1 MGIIKKIIFEKNK
14 ITSHFRELP
23 DFLILGNT
31 FCGKTLLYNYLI
43 QHKLVIEN
51 FKEETGFF
59 NVYFEK
65 GVNWYKA
72 NFASTI
78 YKKSFK
84 KIYGEIPKIGE
95 TINLPYQ
102 EIPKR
107 VHELI
112 PNSKIIVILRN
123 PIDRAYAS
131 HKWLVDAGIEEYSFE
146 NAIKQ
151 KVDRRSKT
159 NESLIENKI
168 EGLEIVSS
176 YLYRSIYLYDIKN
189 WAKFFPMKNMMFV
202 KSEDLFNNPLSTTNN
217 ILEFLCLEKLDKIE
231 SKENNENYDIPINDE
246 FRNELIEFFSPYN
259 QKLYEYVG
267 KDFGWD

>member
-1 MGIIKKIIFEKNK
+1 MGMIRKIIFEKNK

-23 DFLILGNT
+23 NFLVLGNT

-51 FKEETGFF
+51 LKEETAFF

-72 NFASTI
+72 NFPSAL

-84 KIYGEIPKIGE
+84 KTYGKIPKVGE

-107 VHELI
+107 VHELM
-112 PNSKIIVILRN
+112 PNSKIIIILRN

-131 HKWLVDAGIEEYSFE
+131 HKWLVDAGMEKHSFE

-159 NESLIENKI
+159 NESLTENKI
-168 EGLEIVSS
+168 EGLETVSS
-176 YLYRSIYLYDIKN
+176 YLYRSIYFYDIKN

-202 KSEDLFNNPLSTTNN
+202 KSEDLFKDPLSTVNKT
-217 ILEFLCLEKLDKIE
+217 LEFLGLEKLDGIE
-231 SKENNENYDIPINDE
+231 SKYNNENNNISISNE
-246 FRNELIEFFSPYN
+246 FRNELNEFFKPYN

-267 KDFGWD
+267 KDFGWK